1 MIVEDL
7 DIRVWAA
14 LRPIE
19 AVTRR
24 PLDIPLRVRGDGQV
38 WKRNR
43 IGLFVLHEL
52 HLPAGRREQFALYE
66 RTFEAAPAVAPPIEI
81 AATIED
87 QRGVLLPRRVGI
99 VLPRADTAA
108 PGVLPPLF
116 EPIDVALYPAAHAPL
131 AAPWA
136 VVRAHVSRGGQPAA
150 GCALT
155 VHEPGDETRILGR
168 GQSDERGEAI
178 VAVAGVPA
186 FIPSGGPEA
195 FVRERTAALTVV
207 FEIGAA
213 GIGADPPDTDRL
225 AVATG
230 PGFARA
236 TVAIVIASGRE
247 TSQAIDLP

>member
-1 MIVEDL
+1 VIVEDIDL
-7 DIRVWAA
+7 RVWAA
-14 LRPIE
+14 LRPVE

-24 PLDIPLRVRGDGQV
+24 PVDALLRVSGDGQV

-52 HLPAGRREQFALYE
+52 HLPAPRREQFAAYE
-66 RTFEAAPAVAPPIEI
+66 RAFAAPTAVAPPVEI

-87 QRGVLLPRRVGI
+87 PRGVLLPRRVQI
-99 VLPRADTAA
+99 ALPRSGTAA
-108 PGVLPPLF
+108 AGVLPPLF
-116 EPIDVALYPAAHAPL
+116 EPVDVPLYPAPHAPL

-136 VVRAHVSRGGQPAA
+136 VVRVHVSRAGQPAA

-155 VHEPGDETRILGR
+155 VHEPGDETRVLGR
-168 GQSDERGEAI
+168 GQSDERGEGV

-195 FVRERTAALTVV
+195 FVRERTAGVTAV
-207 FEIGAA
+207 FETGAVA
-213 GIGADPPDTDRL
+213 PPDTDRL
-225 AVATG
+225 AAASG
-230 PGFARA
+230 AGFARA
-236 TVAIVIASGRE
+236 TVAIVIASGRV